1 MCIYILG
8 EAKAPWRCKAC
19 NTVFVVD
26 ALEDWNR
33 SVWCY
38 EIMLPPETPGSAEL
52 E

>member
-19 NTVFVVD
+19 NTMFVD

-33 SVWCY
+33 SMWCY
-38 EIMLPPETPGSAEL
+38 EIMPLPETPRSAEL